1 MSRNRPLS
9 PSMTGVRPR
18 VSKMYDGR
26 NVATRP
32 IPVIV
37 DVSEAR
43 AIAAAAADQRP
54 KAAVVNMPS
63 KPRPTGADTIFG
75 TQVSSLANVTSV
87 AGIYDPAGG
96 IDHTV

>member
-1 MSRNRPLS
+1 MSRNRPVS
-9 PSMTGVRPR
+9 PSMTGVTPR

-32 IPVIV
+32 IPIVI

-43 AIAAAAADQRP
+43 AIAAAAGDQKP
-54 KAAVVNMPS
+54 LGAVVNMPS

-75 TQVSSLANVTSV
+75 TPV
-87 AGIYDPAGG
+87 ARSATVNGGVYDPMVG
-96 IDHTV
+96 IDHLQ

>member
-1 MSRNRPLS
+1 MSRNRPVS
-9 PSMTGVRPR
+9 PSMTGVTPR
-18 VSKMYDGR
+18 MNKMYDGR

-37 DVSEAR
+37 DTSDLR
-43 AIAAAAADQRP
+43 AIAAAASDQKP
-54 KAAVVNMPS
+54 KASVVNMPS

-75 TQVSSLANVTSV
+75 TKVARSANLTPI
-87 AGIYDPAGG
+87 AGIYEPAAG

>member
-1 MSRNRPLS
+1 MSRNIPAS
-9 PSMTGVRPR
+9 PSMSGVRPMMN
-18 VSKMYDGR
+18 KMYDGR

-43 AIAAAAADQRP
+43 AIAAAAADQAP
-54 KAAVVNMPS
+54 KGAVVNMPS
-63 KPRPTGADTIFG
+63 KPRPTAADTIFG
-75 TQVSSLANVTSV
+75 VQVPRSATV
-87 AGIYDPAGG
+87 AGAVYDPSAG

>member
-1 MSRNRPLS
+1 MSRNRPIS
-9 PSMTGVRPR
+9 PSMTGVRAT
-18 VSKMYDGR
+18 VNKMYDGR

-54 KAAVVNMPS
+54 KASVVNMPS
-63 KPRPTGADTIFG
+63 KPRPTAADTIFG
-75 TQVSSLANVTSV
+75 SQVPRSAVVNGGV
-87 AGIYDPAGG
+87 YDPASG
-96 IDHTV
+96 IEHTI

>member
-1 MSRNRPLS
+1 MSRNRPVS
-9 PSMTGVRPR
+9 PSVTGVRPR

-43 AIAAAAADQRP
+43 AIAAAAADQTP
-54 KAAVVNMPS
+54 KVSVVNMPS

-75 TQVSSLANVTSV
+75 TQVPRSAQVNGAV
-87 AGIYDPAGG
+87 YDPAAG
-96 IDHTV
+96 IEHIV

>member
-1 MSRNRPLS
+1 MSRNRPIS

-18 VSKMYDGR
+18 MAKMYDGK

-43 AIAAAAADQRP
+43 AIAAAASDQRP
-54 KAAVVNMPS
+54 KGQVVNMPS
-63 KPRPTGADTIFG
+63 KPRPRGADTIFG
-75 TQVSSLANVTSV
+75 GQVANLAGFVNG
-87 AGIYDPAGG
+87 AGVYDPMVG